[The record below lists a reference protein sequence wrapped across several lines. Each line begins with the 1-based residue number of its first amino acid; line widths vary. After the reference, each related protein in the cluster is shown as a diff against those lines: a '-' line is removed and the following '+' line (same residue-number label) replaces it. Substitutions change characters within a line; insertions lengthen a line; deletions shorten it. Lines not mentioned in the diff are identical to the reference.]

1 MINNSMNEKTEEENT
16 VEKNIFTNTNINN
29 INTSDKDNKEKNKSN
44 DGCQELKNIAYK
56 TMLLNGN
63 NINPIYEIKNEKIRI
78 NSFLENESND
88 SKNEAWNK
96 LDKTQK
102 IKQLNKYVE
111 NIGKDKYNLDIDGI
125 DLLKKYL
132 NKCLDRKNLLKTKEV
147 IYDRITGEITNI
159 PYLFYNKED
168 NIFILKKDDKH
179 ISTIKSLPP
188 DKKVLGKTLKNKN

>member
-1 MINNSMNEKTEEENT
+1 MINNSMNEKIEEENT
-16 VEKNIFTNTNINN
+16 VKKNIFTNTNINN
-29 INTSDKDNKEKNKSN
+29 IITGDKDNKEKNKNN

-88 SKNEAWNK
+88 SRNEAWNK

-102 IKQLNKYVE
+102 INQLNKYVE
-111 NIGKDKYNLDIDGI
+111 NFGKDKYNLDIDGI

-188 DKKVLGKTLKNKN
+188 DKKALCKTLKNKN